1 MATIELFPQRLV
13 DSRAKGRFTIEH
25 KIRYLDTLIRGNA
38 RHMNYTSLV
47 NKLSPVEHAG
57 THNIYKP
64 DVSSDPPPFNRFPPS
79 IMLMS
84 AI

>member
-1 MATIELFPQRLV
+1 MGTTELCRQR
-13 DSRAKGRFTIEH
+13 SAEFRAKGRFTIKH
-25 KIRYLDTLIRGNA
+25 KTCYLATLIRGNVK
-38 RHMNYTSLV
+38 HMDYTLLV
-47 NKLSPVEHAG
+47 NTSSAMEHAG
-57 THNIYKP
+57 THDIYNP

>member
-1 MATIELFPQRLV
+1 METTELCCQRLL
-13 DSRAKGRFTIEH
+13 DSRAEGRFTINH
-25 KIRYLDTLIRGNA
+25 KICCLDTLIRGNA

-47 NKLSPVEHAG
+47 NKLSPMEHAG
-57 THNIYKP
+57 THNIYNP

>member
-13 DSRAKGRFTIEH
+13 DSRAKGRFTIKH
-25 KIRYLDTLIRGNA
+25 KIHYLDTLIRGNA

-47 NKLSPVEHAG
+47 NRSSPMEHAS
-57 THNIYKP
+57 THDIYNP
-64 DVSSDPPPFNRFPPS
+64 DVSSDPPPFNRFLPS